1 MSGSGNKVLVEIHYW
16 LNANNKKVSVL
27 CFKLCVQ
34 RMLNTRKKLL
44 DVAFL
49 VFVSFSRVIG
59 DWIAHQTNTVDN
71 CCIVYLNLSLGPPVG
86 LKAGKAG
93 G

>member
-1 MSGSGNKVLVEIHYW
+1 
-16 LNANNKKVSVL
+16 
-27 CFKLCVQ
+27 
-34 RMLNTRKKLL
+34 MLNTRKKLL

-71 CCIVYLNLSLGPPVG
+71 CCIVYLNLSLGPPVR
-86 LKAGKAG
+86 LKAGAGKAG